1 MDEKTLGKKIQALRI
16 ANGLTQVQVAKALG
30 VTPGYISN
38 VENNRVSM
46 SLRMLM
52 FYARLTGVTLDYLV
66 GQVETDYA
74 ETALDNALKERIL
87 KLSTEEKEKLLSTLD
102 IWFRE

>member
-74 ETALDNALKERIL
+74 ETALDNALKERIV
-87 KLSTEEKEKLLSTLD
+87 KLSAGEKERLLSPLD
-102 IWFRE
+102 IWFHE